1 MAKLTPKEL
10 KKWEASRD
18 MVAELERSVREM
30 KAGKAAR
37 EHRIKIPEALE
48 ARLASGLSQQKFA
61 DVLGVSARTLQE
73 WEQGRRKPS
82 GAARS
87 LLVIAKRKPEVLRE
101 VFAD

>member
-1 MAKLTPKEL
+1 MAKLSPKEL

-18 MVAELERSVREM
+18 LVAELERSVREM

-37 EHRIKIPEALE
+37 EHRIKISEALE

-87 LLVIAKRKPEVLRE
+87 LLIIAKRKPEVLRE
-101 VFAD
+101 VFVD